1 MRRSAC
7 LTVALAVLVS
17 LTLASAGSA
26 GAIPDPGGTYVPAA
40 RGEDPGS
47 DQSDEN
53 NDKADKAKK
62 QKAEEEN
69 CPQEKW
75 VIALPIEGLACVL
88 LLPKPPGEGQGKD
101 GGNDGEGA
109 GGLLQ

>member
-26 GAIPDPGGTYVPAA
+26 GAIPDKGGAYVPAA

-47 DQSDEN
+47 DESDE
-53 NDKADKAKK
+53 KADKARK

-88 LLPKPPGEGQGKD
+88 LLPKPLDEDEERDRDKD
-101 GGNDGEGA
+101 DEGA
-109 GGLLQ
+109 VILLQ

>member
-17 LTLASAGSA
+17 LTVASAGA
-26 GAIPDPGGTYVPAA
+26 VGATPDKGGVYVPAA
-40 RGEDPGS
+40 RGEDPGPN
-47 DQSDEN
+47 DPADEKS
-53 NDKADKAKK
+53 DKADKKS
-62 QKAEEEN
+62 QREEL

-75 VIALPIEGLACVL
+75 VIALPIEGLACIL
-88 LLPKPPGEGQGKD
+88 LLPKPPDEWEKGD
-101 GGNDGEGA
+101 GDRGGV